1 MDPRFDA
8 TSDNIEEYLARHERK
23 QLLRFLTCG
32 SVDDG
37 KSTLIGRLLHD
48 TKGIY
53 EDQLAAVEGASKKY
67 GTQSGQADLA
77 LLVDGLRS
85 EREQGIT
92 IDVAYRYF
100 STEHRKFIVADTP
113 GHEQYTRN
121 MATGAST
128 CDLAVL
134 LVDARH
140 GVSVQTRRHCVITSL
155 LGIPK
160 IIIAVNKMDIV
171 DWDQS
176 VYDSI
181 CEDFK
186 AFSSKLP
193 TREQHYIPM
202 SALEGD
208 YVAER
213 SEKAPYYTGPTLL
226 ELLETIEIGGE
237 EQKNPFRMPVNH
249 VIRPD
254 LDFRGFGGRIESGVV
269 RPGDRVTVLPA
280 GTESR
285 VERISTFDGDLDV
298 AGAPRSVAIVLE
310 DEVDA
315 SRGDMIVAS
324 EQVPATSDRIAADL
338 VWMHEEELQPG
349 REFILRH
356 GTRITPCRVR
366 RIIHRLDVDT
376 LENVEANSLALNE
389 IGRVEIETDS
399 PLVFDPYEA
408 VRGTGSLILVDRIGN
423 WTMAAGMI
431 RGKATEARWTA
442 TPISGADRIGEE
454 GLVSAE
460 ERAARFGQK
469 PATILLTG
477 LAGSG
482 KTRIAAMLE
491 RALFDLGR
499 VAIRFD
505 GTTMRKG
512 LNRDLGFSASDRS
525 ENLRRSMEAAKLIND
540 EGIICVAAFVAP
552 QAGNREQAKE
562 LVGTDRFLVVHCSA
576 PLEHCR
582 AKDPTGL
589 YAHAAERDLDGI
601 PGISFDYEVPERPD
615 LELATHQ
622 IDPEEAVNRILALLG
637 ERGFLR

>member
-8 TSDNIEEYLARHERK
+8 NTETIDEYLLRHERK

-67 GTQSGQADLA
+67 GTQAGQADLA

-160 IIIAVNKMDIV
+160 IIVAINKMDIV

-176 VYDSI
+176 VYDRI
-181 CEDFK
+181 KADFE

-193 TREQHYIPM
+193 GRDQTFVPM
-202 SALEGD
+202 SALKGD

-213 SEKAPYYTGPTLL
+213 SDKAPWYEGPCLL
-226 ELLETIEIGGE
+226 ELLETLDIGGD
-237 EQKNPFRMPVNH
+237 EQQTPFRLPVNH

-269 RPGDRVTVLPA
+269 RPGDRVAVLPA
-280 GTESR
+280 GTEST
-285 VERISTFDGDLDV
+285 VSRIATFDGDLEM

-310 DEVDA
+310 DEIDA
-315 SRGDMIVAS
+315 SRGDMIVAL
-324 EQVPATSDRIAADL
+324 QDQPTVADRMTADL
-338 VWMHEEELQPG
+338 VWMHEEPLQPG

-356 GTRITPCRVR
+356 GTRVTPCRVR
-366 RIIHRLDVDT
+366 RINHRLDIDT
-376 LENVEANSLALNE
+376 LETVACDGLALNE
-389 IGRVEIETDS
+389 IGRVELETDV
-399 PLVFDPYEA
+399 PLVFDAYEKI
-408 VRGTGSLILVDRIGN
+408 RGTGSLILVDRIGN
-423 WTMAAGMI
+423 WTM
-431 RGKATEARWTA
+431 
-442 TPISGADRIGEE
+442 P
-454 GLVSAE
+454 
-460 ERAARFGQK
+460 
-469 PATILLTG
+469 
-477 LAGSG
+477 LA
-482 KTRIAAMLE
+482 
-491 RALFDLGR
+491 
-499 VAIRFD
+499 
-505 GTTMRKG
+505 
-512 LNRDLGFSASDRS
+512 
-525 ENLRRSMEAAKLIND
+525 
-540 EGIICVAAFVAP
+540 
-552 QAGNREQAKE
+552 
-562 LVGTDRFLVVHCSA
+562 
-576 PLEHCR
+576 
-582 AKDPTGL
+582 
-589 YAHAAERDLDGI
+589 
-601 PGISFDYEVPERPD
+601 
-615 LELATHQ
+615 
-622 IDPEEAVNRILALLG
+622 
-637 ERGFLR
+637 

>member
-1 MDPRFDA
+1 
-8 TSDNIEEYLARHERK
+8 
-23 QLLRFLTCG
+23 
-32 SVDDG
+32 
-37 KSTLIGRLLHD
+37 
-48 TKGIY
+48 
-53 EDQLAAVEGASKKY
+53 
-67 GTQSGQADLA
+67 
-77 LLVDGLRS
+77 

-186 AFSSKLP
+186 SFSSKLP
-193 TREQHYIPM
+193 DREQHFIPM

-208 YVAER
+208 YVAEP
-213 SEKAPYYTGPTLL
+213 SEKAPYYDGPTLL
-226 ELLETIEIGGE
+226 ERLETIEIGGQ
-237 EQKNPFRMPVNH
+237 EQETPFRMPVNH

-280 GTESR
+280 GTESK
-285 VERISTFDGDLDV
+285 VQRISTFDGDLEI

-315 SRGDMIVAS
+315 SRGDMIVAT
-324 EQVPATSDRIAADL
+324 EHLPTTSDRIAADL

-356 GTRITPCRVR
+356 GTRVTPCRVR

-376 LENVEANSLALNE
+376 LENVESNSLALNE

-431 RGKATEARWTA
+431 RGKAAEARWTA
-442 TPISGADRIGEE
+442 TPISGADRVGEE
-454 GLVSAE
+454 GLVSAD

-552 QAGNREQAKE
+552 QASNREQAKE
-562 LVGTDRFLVVHCSA
+562 LVGADRFVVVHCSA

-582 AKDPTGL
+582 AEDTTGL
-589 YAHAAERDLDGI
+589 YAH
-601 PGISFDYEVPERPD
+601 
-615 LELATHQ
+615 
-622 IDPEEAVNRILALLG
+622 
-637 ERGFLR
+637 

>member
-8 TSDNIEEYLARHERK
+8 NTETIDQYLLRHERK

-67 GTQSGQADLA
+67 GTQAGQTDLA

-140 GVSVQTRRHCVITSL
+140 GVSVQTRRHGVITSL

-160 IIIAVNKMDIV
+160 IIVAINKMDIV

-176 VYDSI
+176 VYDRI
-181 CEDFK
+181 KADFE

-193 TREQHYIPM
+193 LRDQTFVPM

-213 SEKAPYYTGPTLL
+213 SDKAPWYDGPCLL
-226 ELLETIEIGGE
+226 ELLETLDIGTD
-237 EQKNPFRMPVNH
+237 EQETPFRLPVNH

-254 LDFRGFGGRIESGVV
+254 LDFRGFGGRIESGIV
-269 RPGDRVTVLPA
+269 RPGDRIAVLPA
-280 GTESR
+280 GTEST
-285 VERISTFDGDLDV
+285 VSRISTFDGDLEL

-310 DEVDA
+310 DEIDA
-315 SRGDMIVAS
+315 SRGDMIVALKD
-324 EQVPATSDRIAADL
+324 QPMVADRVTADL
-338 VWMHEEELQPG
+338 VWMHEEPLKPG

-356 GTRITPCRVR
+356 GTRVTPCRVR
-366 RIIHRLDVDT
+366 RIIHRLDIDT
-376 LENVEANSLALNE
+376 LESMPCDGLGLNE
-389 IGRVEIETDS
+389 IGRVELETDV
-399 PLVFDPYEA
+399 PLVFDPYEQ
-408 VRGTGSLILVDRIGN
+408 VRGTGSLILIDRIGN

-431 RGKATEARWTA
+431 RGKSSDLRWTA
-442 TPISGADRIGEE
+442 APRSGADRHGDE
-454 GLVSAE
+454 GLVTPQ
-460 ERAARFGQK
+460 ERETRFGQK
-469 PATILLTG
+469 PVTILLTG

-505 GTTMRKG
+505 GTTMRQG
-512 LNRDLGFSASDRS
+512 LNRDLGFSAEDRS
-525 ENLRRSMEAAKLIND
+525 ENLRRSMETAKLLND
-540 EGIICVAAFVAP
+540 DGIICLAAFVAP
-552 QAGNREQAKE
+552 RSTTREKAAT
-562 LVGTDRFLVVHCSA
+562 LVGSDRFLVVHCAA
-576 PLEHCR
+576 PLDYCQ
-582 AKDPTGL
+582 KLDPTGL
-589 YAHAAERDLDGI
+589 YADATARSLEGI
-601 PGISFDYEVPERPD
+601 PGISFDYETPENPD
-615 LELATHQ
+615 LSLPSHQ
-622 IDPEEAVNRILALLG
+622 IDPEESVNRILALLN

>member
-8 TSDNIEEYLARHERK
+8 STDTIDEYLARHEGK

-53 EDQLAAVEGASKKY
+53 EDQLAAVEGDSKKY
-67 GTQSGQADLA
+67 GTQGGHADLA

-100 STEHRKFIVADTP
+100 STEKRKFIVADTP

-140 GVSVQTRRHCVITSL
+140 GVSEQTRRHCVITSL

-160 IIIAVNKMDIV
+160 IIVAINKMDLV
-171 DWDQS
+171 DWRRETFE
-176 VYDSI
+176 SI
-181 CEDFK
+181 RADFENF
-186 AFSSKLP
+186 ATQLP
-193 TREQHYIPM
+193 SRETHFVPM

-208 YVAER
+208 VVVEA
-213 SEKAPYYTGPTLL
+213 SPQAPWYDGPCFLDLL
-226 ELLETIEIGGE
+226 ESIEIGVAAQE
-237 EQKNPFRMPVNH
+237 TPFRMPVNL

-254 LDFRGFGGRIESGVV
+254 LDYRGFGGRIESGVI
-269 RPGDRVTVLPA
+269 RPGDRVRVLPA
-280 GTESR
+280 GTESK
-285 VERISTFDGDLDV
+285 VARISTFDGDLEL

-310 DEVDA
+310 DEIDA
-315 SRGDMIVAS
+315 SRGDVLVAADA
-324 EQVPATSDRIAADL
+324 PATVSSRITVDL
-338 VWMHEEELQPG
+338 VWMHEERLLPG
-349 REFILRH
+349 REFILRQ
-356 GTRITPCRVR
+356 GTRVTPCRVR
-366 RIIHRLDVDT
+366 RVVERVDIQTLDRTAADG
-376 LENVEANSLALNE
+376 LDLNE
-389 IGRVEIETDS
+389 IGRVELETDS
-399 PLVFDPYEA
+399 PLAFDPYESI
-408 VRGTGSLILVDRIGN
+408 RGTGSIVLVDRIGN

-431 RGKATEARWTA
+431 RSRTEDARWTA
-442 TPISGADRIGEE
+442 SPVSGDEREGEPDP
-454 GLVSAE
+454 VSTAE
-460 ERAARFGQK
+460 REARYGQR

-482 KTRIAAMLE
+482 KTRLAAMLE

-499 VAIRFD
+499 VAIRLD
-505 GTTMRKG
+505 GATMRRG
-512 LNRDLGFSASDRS
+512 LNRDLGFSAADRS
-525 ENLRRSMEAAKLIND
+525 ENLRRSMETAKIVNDDGLIC
-540 EGIICVAAFVAP
+540 IAAFVAP
-552 QAGNREQAKE
+552 RESTRANAAE
-562 LVGTDRFLVVHCSA
+562 LIGEDRFLVVHCAA

-582 AKDPTGL
+582 GKDPTGL
-589 YAHAAERDLDGI
+589 YAEAEARGLTDL
-601 PGISFDYEVPERPD
+601 PGIDFEYEIPRNPD
-615 LELATHQ
+615 LVLPTHELAM
-622 IDPEEAVNRILALLG
+622 EESINRILELLQS
-637 ERGFLR
+637 RDILR